1 MVKRI
6 VAVVLIL
13 VLCMGFVSCGKTKSV
28 NGDQPTTLTPANESE
43 FVDISSTVGKTASD
57 KSKLVLTKIYGQ
69 NRIYYVFNY
78 DAEGKISETCR
89 YYQFTNQELYERKL
103 KIQFEGTTISQTC
116 DIFIKNP
123 NTFTIGMRENDP
135 TLGYDKGGYD
145 ETLKYYTSNTNSETD
160 FTVV

>member
-1 MVKRI
+1 M
-6 VAVVLIL
+6 L
-13 VLCMGFVSCGKTKSV
+13 VLCMSFVSCGKTKTTNNSEQV
-28 NGDQPTTLTPANESE
+28 TTLVPAKESE
-43 FVDISSTVGKTASD
+43 FADISSIVGKTAED

-78 DAEGKISETCR
+78 GADGKISETCR

-123 NTFTIGMRENDP
+123 NTFTIGVRENDP
-135 TLGYDKGGYD
+135 ALGYDKGGYD
-145 ETLKYYTSNTNSETD
+145 ETLKYYTSKNDSETD